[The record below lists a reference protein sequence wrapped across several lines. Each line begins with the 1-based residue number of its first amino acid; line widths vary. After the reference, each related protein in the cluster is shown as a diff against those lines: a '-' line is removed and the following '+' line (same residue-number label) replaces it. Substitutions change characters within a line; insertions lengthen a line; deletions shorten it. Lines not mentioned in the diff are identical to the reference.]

1 MTENMMYW
9 ITRLDSIHTM
19 MTDLMVFTVITGI
32 VSIIGLIVSLVRMEE
47 NERFNSDERPDRDYV
62 VANKFFMRFRTS
74 LLCAIISFFIL
85 EISHTFIPTT
95 KEIAAIKVVPVLV
108 TPETAENIKSISKD
122 VFEVTAK
129 WLESVKPEINNDK
142 TKENKDAKSEKVN
155 HTK

>member
-1 MTENMMYW
+1 
-9 ITRLDSIHTM
+9 M
-19 MTDLMVFTVITGI
+19 MTDFMVLTVLTGI
-32 VSIIGLIVSLVRMEE
+32 VSIVGICVSFVIREG
-47 NERFNSDERPDRDYV
+47 NARFNSKDEPDSDYV

-74 LLCAIISFFIL
+74 LLCAIVSFVIL
-85 EISHTFIPTT
+85 EISHTFVPTT

>member
-9 ITRLDSIHTM
+9 MTRLDSIHTM
-19 MTDLMVFTVITGI
+19 MTDFMVFTVLAGI
-32 VSIIGLIVSLVRMEE
+32 VSLIGLIVSLVRMEE
-47 NERFNSDERPDRDYV
+47 NERYNSEEKLDCDYV

-95 KEIAAIKVVPVLV
+95 KEIAAIKVVPALV

-122 VFEVTAK
+122 VFEATAK
-129 WLESVKPEINNDK
+129 WLESVKPEINNVK
-142 TKENKDAKSEKVN
+142 TKENKDAESKKNSPAK
-155 HTK
+155 